1 MVWTKT
7 DLKRHA
13 KFENRKVIQRKKI
26 YTQSILYKLY
36 DLVLFSLEKKAYFI
50 RIDNIKMTS

>member
-36 DLVLFSLEKKAYFI
+36 DLVLFSLEKKLI
-50 RIDNIKMTS
+50 L